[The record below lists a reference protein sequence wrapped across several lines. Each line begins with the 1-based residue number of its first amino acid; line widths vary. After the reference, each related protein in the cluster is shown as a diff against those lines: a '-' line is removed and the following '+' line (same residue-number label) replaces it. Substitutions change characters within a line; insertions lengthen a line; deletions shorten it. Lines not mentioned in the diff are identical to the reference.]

1 MAYHAKLTKEI
12 TFGVNRS
19 SYFKVINQRSGSN
32 FKKSPNIRKH
42 WSTSG
47 NIMVLLKMSA
57 HSPLSFFLNPLKTLH
72 SKACQGKEKNLTH
85 KQNPKPSICHFVMTN
100 FFFLE
105 NFIYML
111 KVEKVG

>member
-1 MAYHAKLTKEI
+1 M
-12 TFGVNRS
+12 
-19 SYFKVINQRSGSN
+19 
-32 FKKSPNIRKH
+32 P
-42 WSTSG
+42 
-47 NIMVLLKMSA
+47 A
-57 HSPLSFFLNPLKTLH
+57 HSPLSFFLSPLKTLH

-85 KQNPKPSICHFVMTN
+85 KQNPKQSICYFVMTN